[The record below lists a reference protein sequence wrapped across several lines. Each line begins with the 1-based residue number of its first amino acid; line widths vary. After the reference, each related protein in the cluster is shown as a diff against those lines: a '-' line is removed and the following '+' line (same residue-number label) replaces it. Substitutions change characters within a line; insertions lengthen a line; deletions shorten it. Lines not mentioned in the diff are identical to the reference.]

1 MIKLNLHT
9 HTIGSYDGLLTI
21 EQLKEVFSKGI
32 LDQLAI
38 TDRDEIRYAQK
49 AQVEFG
55 TERIIVGQEVTIKG
69 GKHLIG
75 LFLTKF
81 VPTGLPAERTCQL
94 IRSQGGLVYV
104 PHPLEPGRGI
114 GSEELER
121 LCQQGLIDIVEG
133 FNAWNYMGI
142 MNFKARKSQ
151 NKKAQEIAAKYN
163 VASASG
169 SDSKYKGTLANA
181 YNQIEE
187 PATKENL
194 ISQLKSSSTK
204 QIQRYN
210 RIGFSTFAAGF
221 KAIRA
226 KGLRFR

>member
-21 EQLKEVFSKGI
+21 EQLREVFDKGL

-38 TDRDEIRYAQK
+38 TDHDEIRYAQR
-49 AQVEFG
+49 AQAEFG

-69 GKHLIG
+69 GRHLIG

-94 IRSQGGLVYV
+94 IRSQGGLVYA
-104 PHPLEPGRGI
+104 PHPIEPGRGI
-114 GSEELER
+114 GREELAR
-121 LCQQGLIDIVEG
+121 LCQLRLIDIVEG
-133 FNAWNYMGI
+133 FNGWNYMGI
-142 MNFKARKSQ
+142 MNFRARKSQ
-151 NKKAQEIAAKYN
+151 NKKAQEISGKYN
-163 VASASG
+163 IATASG
-169 SDSKYKGTLANA
+169 SDSKYLGTLVNA
-181 YNQIEE
+181 YNLIEL
-187 PATKENL
+187 PATRENL
-194 ISQLKSSSTK
+194 VDQLKSTSAS

-210 RIGFSTFAAGF
+210 RIGWSTFKAGF